1 MVKKIGNY
9 RDLEKKSERFI
20 YRFFEILPG
29 FLSWATLIAVV
40 LMSWF
45 LPFWIALFIII
56 FDLYWLAKIGYLS
69 VHLIVSYCRTKK
81 SLKIDWAR
89 KCSRDFYHLIILPF
103 YQEDLKV
110 LRSTFDAL
118 IKSTYPLNKFI
129 VVLAAEQRAG
139 YEALRRAKIIKEIYK
154 NNFFKFLITR
164 HPDNIPGELAGK
176 GSNESWAGRQAKKL
190 IDKLKLDY
198 NKIICSVFDI
208 DTCVHQQ
215 YFSCLTYNFQKQR
228 NPHQCSYQPI
238 AMYHNNLWDS
248 PALMRVIA
256 VSNSF
261 WQMMQQERPEK
272 LCTFSSHSMSFKT
285 VVDIGFW
292 QENIVS
298 EDSRIFFQCL
308 FLFKGHYRVV
318 PMFIPVYMDTVL
330 CSSYSQSIKNQYK
343 QQRRWAWGCENI
355 PWILYHSLKTKN
367 MPWGIKLRHCFD
379 QIEGFYSWATTSL
392 IIFALGWLPVVL
404 GGKSFNQT
412 VLAFNLPKL
421 TSWIMTLSMVGM
433 LISATI
439 SMLLLPAKPKKYK
452 KHKFIFMLLQWFLLP
467 ITVTVFG
474 SIPALE
480 AQTRL
485 MLGKYMGF
493 FVTPK
498 TRK

>member
-1 MVKKIGNY
+1 MIKKIGNY
-9 RDLEKKSERFI
+9 QDLEKKSERFI
-20 YRFFEILPG
+20 YRLFEILPG
-29 FLSWATLIAVV
+29 FLSWGTLIGVV
-40 LMSWF
+40 ALSYFW
-45 LPFWIALFIII
+45 PFGIAIFIIV
-56 FDLYWLAKIGYLS
+56 FDLYWLSKIGYLS
-69 VHLIVSYCRTKK
+69 IHLIVSYFKLKK
-81 SLKIDWAR
+81 FLKINWSK
-89 KCSRDFYHLIILPF
+89 KCHQDLYHLIILPF
-103 YQEDLKV
+103 YKEDLKV

-118 IKSTYPLNKFI
+118 IKSTYSLNKFI
-129 VVLAAEQRAG
+129 IILASEKRAG
-139 YEALRRAKIIKEIYK
+139 QEAFKRAKIIKKIYK

-164 HPDNIPGELAGK
+164 HPDNIPDELAGK
-176 GSNESWAGRQAKKL
+176 GSNESWAGKQAKKL

-198 NKIICSVFDI
+198 SKIICSVFDI
-208 DTCVHQQ
+208 DTCVHPQ
-215 YFSCLTYNFQKQR
+215 YFSCLTYHFQKQKD
-228 NPHQCSYQPI
+228 PHNCSYQPI

-256 VSNSF
+256 TSNSF

-308 FLFKGHYRVV
+308 FHFKGRYRVV

-330 CSSYSQSIKNQYK
+330 CSSYWQSIKNQYK
-343 QQRRWAWGCENI
+343 QQRRWGWGCENI
-355 PWILYHSLKTKN
+355 AWVLYHSLKIKK
-367 MPWGIKLRHCFD
+367 MSLFIKLRHCFE
-379 QIEGFYSWATTSL
+379 QVEGFHSWATASL
-392 IIFALGWLPVVL
+392 IIFALGWLPIAL
-404 GGKSFNQT
+404 GGGNFNQT

-421 TSWIMTLSMVGM
+421 TSQIMTLSMAGM
-433 LISATI
+433 VAAATI
-439 SMLLLPAKPKKYK
+439 SMLLLPKRPDKCKR
-452 KHKFIFMLLQWFLLP
+452 HKFIFMLLQWLLLP